1 MNEKKRKKLFG
12 VFNIVDILLIMI
24 VLLGAVIGW
33 KLLAGKG
40 QAEQAAGKVYSYV
53 VMGPEV
59 LDETAEFP
67 VVGGNAYN
75 SSTSV
80 YLGTVQDF
88 HSEPY
93 TETVYDEQE
102 EAFRK
107 VPVEG
112 YSTIYLTIAGQGTE
126 TERDITVEGTTV
138 KVGMELN
145 VKGKGY
151 AFKGIVVEVRDGE

>member
-12 VFNIVDILLIMI
+12 VFNIVDILLI

-88 HSEPY
+88 RTEPY

>member
-12 VFNIVDILLIMI
+12 VFNIVDILLILI

-67 VVGGNAYN
+67 FIWGLCRISAQ
-75 SSTSV
+75 SLIRKLFMMSRKKRSV
-80 YLGTVQDF
+80 KSLWRVTARF
-88 HSEPY
+88 
-93 TETVYDEQE
+93 
-102 EAFRK
+102 
-107 VPVEG
+107 
-112 YSTIYLTIAGQGTE
+112 I
-126 TERDITVEGTTV
+126 
-138 KVGMELN
+138 
-145 VKGKGY
+145 
-151 AFKGIVVEVRDGE
+151 

>member
-12 VFNIVDILLIMI
+12 VFNIVDILLILI

-88 HSEPY
+88 RTEPY

-112 YSTIYLTIAGQGTE
+112 YSTIYLTLAGQGTE

-138 KVGMELN
+138 KVGMGL
-145 VKGKGY
+145 
-151 AFKGIVVEVRDGE
+151 

>member
-12 VFNIVDILLIMI
+12 VFNIVDILLILI

-88 HSEPY
+88 RTEPY
-93 TETVYDEQE
+93 METV
-102 EAFRK
+102 
-107 VPVEG
+107 
-112 YSTIYLTIAGQGTE
+112 
-126 TERDITVEGTTV
+126 
-138 KVGMELN
+138 
-145 VKGKGY
+145 
-151 AFKGIVVEVRDGE
+151 

>member
-1 MNEKKRKKLFG
+1 MSERKKKKLFG
-12 VFNIVDILLIMI
+12 VFNIVDILLIVI
-24 VLLGAVIGW
+24 VLVGAVIGW

-59 LDETAEFP
+59 LDETADFP
-67 VVGGNAYN
+67 VIGGNAYN

-80 YLGTVQDF
+80 YLGTVEDF
-88 HSEPY
+88 QTEPY
-93 TETVYDEQE
+93 TEIVYDEQE

>member
-1 MNEKKRKKLFG
+1 MSERKRKKLFG
-12 VFNIVDILLIMI
+12 VFNIVDVLLIVI
-24 VLLGAVIGW
+24 VLVGAVIGW
-33 KLLAGKG
+33 KLLAGKR
-40 QAEQAAGKVYSYV
+40 QAEQTVGKVYSYV

-59 LDETAEFP
+59 LDETADFP
-67 VVGGNAYN
+67 VVGGKAYN

-80 YLGTVQDF
+80 YLGTVEDF
-88 HSEPY
+88 KTEPY
-93 TETVYDEQE
+93 TETLYDEQE
-102 EAFRK
+102 GAFRK

>member
-12 VFNIVDILLIMI
+12 VFNIVDILLILI

-88 HSEPY
+88 RTEPY

-107 VPVEG
+107 VCGGLQHDLSDNRRTGYGNGTGYYRGRHNGEG
-112 YSTIYLTIAGQGTE
+112 RHGAEREGQGLCVQGYCC
-126 TERDITVEGTTV
+126 RS
-138 KVGMELN
+138 
-145 VKGKGY
+145 KG
-151 AFKGIVVEVRDGE
+151 R

>member
-12 VFNIVDILLIMI
+12 VFNIVDILLILI

-88 HSEPY
+88 RTEPY

-138 KVGMELN
+138 KVGM
-145 VKGKGY
+145 
-151 AFKGIVVEVRDGE
+151 